1 VTLAPQS
8 WRRWLGECC
17 IRPLNL
23 LVAGILIVLAA
34 PAMVLIAF
42 AVRVTSHGPVLY
54 RQRRV
59 GHDRRRRAAAAP
71 GYERRS
77 EDAGGRVFTMRKFR
91 TMYDQGPE
99 PLDEVRASPGDPR
112 ITRVGSFLRQ
122 HRLDELPQLFNVLGG
137 DMNVVGPRP
146 EQPGLFRELEARVP
160 GYSRRQAVLPGITG
174 WAQVNHGYDQSFED
188 VRRKVELDL
197 EYIQRRSPAED
208 LGIMARTVPVMMWRR
223 GSL

>member
-1 VTLAPQS
+1 
-8 WRRWLGECC
+8 
-17 IRPLNL
+17 
-23 LVAGILIVLAA
+23 
-34 PAMVLIAF
+34 
-42 AVRVTSHGPVLY
+42 
-54 RQRRV
+54 
-59 GHDRRRRAAAAP
+59 
-71 GYERRS
+71 
-77 EDAGGRVFTMRKFR
+77 
-91 TMYDQGPE
+91 MYHQGPE

-188 VRRKVELDL
+188 VRRKVELDI

>member
-1 VTLAPQS
+1 
-8 WRRWLGECC
+8 
-17 IRPLNL
+17 
-23 LVAGILIVLAA
+23 
-34 PAMVLIAF
+34 
-42 AVRVTSHGPVLY
+42 
-54 RQRRV
+54 
-59 GHDRRRRAAAAP
+59 
-71 GYERRS
+71 
-77 EDAGGRVFTMRKFR
+77 
-91 TMYDQGPE
+91 
-99 PLDEVRASPGDPR
+99 
-112 ITRVGSFLRQ
+112 
-122 HRLDELPQLFNVLGG
+122 
-137 DMNVVGPRP
+137 MNVVGPRP